1 MKLKIKIYNIVL
13 NMLLKDKDKLL
24 LTGKQK
30 SQIESLIR
38 KINYENISKW
48 NAKEKRKMLIL

>member
-13 NMLLKDKDKLL
+13 HMLLKDREKLL

-38 KINYENISKW
+38 KISYENISK
-48 NAKEKRKMLIL
+48 